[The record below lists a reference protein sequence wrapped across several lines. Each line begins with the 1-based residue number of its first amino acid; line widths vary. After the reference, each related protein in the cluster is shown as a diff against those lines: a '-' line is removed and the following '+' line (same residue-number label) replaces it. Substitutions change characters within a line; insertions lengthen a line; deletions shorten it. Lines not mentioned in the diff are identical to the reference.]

1 MNERQIKFLD
11 KLLKILVDETIVEE
25 GTFYE
30 INIIVPFTFLRYN
43 RPRYFDKYD
52 FCSYCKEQYGLTR
65 EECDYIYPDYILEI
79 NDILIS
85 EWGVRDPLY
94 H

>member
-11 KLLKILVDETIVEE
+11 KLLKILVDETIVESNRL
-25 GTFYE
+25 YE
-30 INIIVPFTFLRYN
+30 VNIIVPWSYFQYS
-43 RPRYFDKYD
+43 RPRHFDKID
-52 FCSYCKEQYGLTR
+52 FCKYCKEQYGLTL
-65 EECDYIYPDYILEI
+65 EECNYIYPDYMIEI

-85 EWGVRDPLY
+85 EWGVRDPLF